1 MRPMFILRVGFA
13 YRNRSAALPTDS
25 HKGCPYGLCIQ
36 SVISPMQ
43 IVPWKILRYA
53 QNDRFTLTVGACI
66 ARPLKSDEILQCEQ
80 ILRILH
86 PFVCPADISP
96 DGETSFLPTKLQKAR
111 AHSFFSVRSCCLFHK
126 YNRFGFG
133 L

>member
-1 MRPMFILRVGFA
+1 
-13 YRNRSAALPTDS
+13 
-25 HKGCPYGLCIQ
+25 
-36 SVISPMQ
+36 
-43 IVPWKILRYA
+43 VPCEILRYA
-53 QNDRFTLTVGACI
+53 QNDRVVQIHDVHGDSSALPQNDRFTLTAGACI

-80 ILRILH
+80 ILRIPH